1 MSNVTP
7 NVNIENPRVRKI
19 VGNILGVIA
28 ILSGATAIVLGFWP
42 ELASLPVDIAR
53 VLTTVN
59 ALVAF
64 FSGIFQ
70 IAVTSPNVP
79 AKSDPSPASPSV
91 IKIGD

>member
-1 MSNVTP
+1 MSNFTP
-7 NVNIENPRVRKI
+7 NVNIQNPTIRKA
-19 VGNILGVIA
+19 VGNVLGVVA

-79 AKSDPSPASPSV
+79 TS
-91 IKIGD
+91 GDSAVTTIHVGDS